1 MEQNQIIEDINPL
14 DEVVNEKRYSQSNV
28 NTEGVDFTKPIDE
41 PVYEQ
46 PPFLNQNNTKKEAK
60 KPDPIN
66 PEMNEMGKKEKELAS
81 SQAAKMIIQGY
92 EWLHILA
99 NKGLKVS
106 ERKLNKMQANGE
118 INLNAMID
126 YDYGK
131 KIRAGEFFQEYNNQ
145 IDGILSVSEDFKE
158 EVTPVLERV
167 LAKRGI
173 GMSDEQYLM
182 YLFGKDIAGK
192 TLIFIQQKAQ
202 VRQMIQSI
210 KDSTASQPVFN
221 ETMYQ
226 PQAQP
231 QPTPQPQ
238 TEQFT
243 PQPPKDEPK
252 EVLKAEPI
260 YNEPEEKEVVNDF
273 EPIKKRQRGRPK
285 KS

>member
-14 DEVVNEKRYSQSNV
+14 DEVVNEKRYSQPNV
-28 NTEGVDFTKPIDE
+28 NTEGVDFTKPIEE

-46 PPFLNQNNTKKEAK
+46 PPFLNQNNTKKETK

-192 TLIFIQQKAQ
+192 TMIFIQQKAQ

-210 KDSTASQPVFN
+210 KDSTANQPVFN

-231 QPTPQPQ
+231 QPQSQPQ
-238 TEQFT
+238 AEQFT
-243 PQPPKDEPK
+243 PQPPKEEPK

-260 YNEPEEKEVVNDF
+260 YSEPEEKEVVNDF